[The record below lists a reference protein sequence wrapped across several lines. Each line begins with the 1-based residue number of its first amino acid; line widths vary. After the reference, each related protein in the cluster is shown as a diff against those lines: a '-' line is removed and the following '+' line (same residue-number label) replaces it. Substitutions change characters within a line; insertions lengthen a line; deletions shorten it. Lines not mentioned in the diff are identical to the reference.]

1 MKQSSNNFLMP
12 LLDSNINRCKTIL
25 EKSTQNI
32 SLLILTYNINIDE
45 ISWSVIYV
53 YCVVLLQL
61 NNHLTSRFKTW

>member
-45 ISWSVIYV
+45 ISWSVI
-53 YCVVLLQL
+53 
-61 NNHLTSRFKTW
+61 

>member
-12 LLDSNINRCKTIL
+12 LLHSNINRCKTIL

-61 NNHLTSRFKTW
+61 NNHLTPWFKTW